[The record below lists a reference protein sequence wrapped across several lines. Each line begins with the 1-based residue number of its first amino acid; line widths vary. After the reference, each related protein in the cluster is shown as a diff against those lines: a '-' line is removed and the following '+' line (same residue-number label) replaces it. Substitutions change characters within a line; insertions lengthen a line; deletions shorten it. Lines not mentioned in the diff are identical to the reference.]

1 MPKLEVFVS
10 HRTVEAKFADALRTH
25 LSRDFIG
32 IINFFVST
40 DVTSVPAGSQW
51 FDTLLA
57 GLQRAHLLLVICS
70 NESVGLPWINYETG
84 GACARN
90 VDVIPLCHSGMISEH
105 LPVPLSMLESV
116 LLSDAKDLAKL
127 YTRISSLIGSDVPT
141 VDFQA
146 LSDEFKS
153 LEAEY
158 SAYIRKEAS
167 ASLQPNRDSIVQDPR
182 VLCVSSQQYLQL
194 GIANQLQI
202 VLDAFPK
209 DLRHEVITTSQEL
222 VRILGSE
229 QVDVVH
235 IAAYVCPRSGT
246 LYFSRVELPLG
257 RLADEN
263 EDFVEADALAMLLER
278 ARTRLVVIA
287 SGDSLALAT
296 GLLRL
301 TNVISPRDIISAKA
315 MAVWVRTFYTSLR
328 TQTIAEAC
336 ALATAQSR
344 AQMKLL
350 TQQVS
355 SPMKLTWEAE
365 GASERPTHRTPS

>member
-1 MPKLEVFVS
+1 VPKLEVFVS
-10 HRTVEAKFADALRTH
+10 HRTVEAKFADALRAH
-25 LSRDFIG
+25 LARDFIG
-32 IINFFVST
+32 IVNFFVST

-51 FDTLLA
+51 FEAVVA

-90 VDVIPLCHSGMISEH
+90 VDVIPLCHSGMTPEH
-105 LPVPLSMLESV
+105 LPVPLSLLEAIR
-116 LLSDAKDLAKL
+116 LSDAKDLAKL
-127 YTRISSLIGSDVPT
+127 YERIRGLVGSDMPN
-141 VDFQA
+141 VDFQSI
-146 LSDEFKS
+146 SDEFKT

-158 SAYIRKEAS
+158 SAHVRKEAS
-167 ASLQPNRDSIVQDPR
+167 ATQRPNRDSIVQDPR

-194 GIANQLQI
+194 GFENQLQT
-202 VLDAFPK
+202 VLDAFPAN
-209 DLRHEVITTSQEL
+209 LRHDVATSSEEL
-222 VRILGSE
+222 VQTLSSQ

-246 LYFSRVELPLG
+246 LYFGRVELPLG
-257 RLADEN
+257 RSADEN
-263 EDFVEADALAMLLER
+263 ADFVEADALAMLLER

-296 GLLRL
+296 RLLSL
-301 TNVISPRDIISAKA
+301 TNVISPRDIVSAKA
-315 MAVWVRTFYTSLR
+315 MAVWVRTFYMGLR

-344 AQMKLL
+344 APMKLL
-350 TQQVS
+350 TQQVD
-355 SPMKLTWEAE
+355 SPMKITWDVED
-365 GASERPTHRTPS
+365 ASSTI

>member
-32 IINFFVST
+32 IVNFFVST

-90 VDVIPLCHSGMISEH
+90 VDVIPLCHSGMTSEH

-127 YTRISSLIGSDVPT
+127 YTRISSLIGSDVPN

-158 SAYIRKEAS
+158 SA
-167 ASLQPNRDSIVQDPR
+167 
-182 VLCVSSQQYLQL
+182 
-194 GIANQLQI
+194 
-202 VLDAFPK
+202 
-209 DLRHEVITTSQEL
+209 
-222 VRILGSE
+222 
-229 QVDVVH
+229 
-235 IAAYVCPRSGT
+235 
-246 LYFSRVELPLG
+246 
-257 RLADEN
+257 
-263 EDFVEADALAMLLER
+263 
-278 ARTRLVVIA
+278 
-287 SGDSLALAT
+287 
-296 GLLRL
+296 
-301 TNVISPRDIISAKA
+301 
-315 MAVWVRTFYTSLR
+315 
-328 TQTIAEAC
+328 
-336 ALATAQSR
+336 
-344 AQMKLL
+344 
-350 TQQVS
+350 
-355 SPMKLTWEAE
+355 
-365 GASERPTHRTPS
+365 